1 MADDQF
7 DVIVVGAGPSGLAA
21 ALRLAQ
27 EGLQV
32 AVLER
37 GVFAGSKNVMGGIFY
52 RHPLETVLPDF
63 WKSAPVER
71 AIVEQRYWMLG
82 QQGHVGL
89 GVRTQ
94 RFAGDQPNCWTVFRA
109 RFDRWLAEQAEAAGA
124 MLLTEATVESLLV
137 ENGRVI
143 GVHTGLEDGDLKANV
158 VVIADGVNSLLLR
171 DLGIHAEIKPNQV
184 ATAVKEVI
192 SLPAEKI
199 EDRFNVESGQGVSIE
214 LFGTLTQG
222 AVGIGFL
229 YANRDS
235 ISLGVGVL
243 VSELARLKLDPNDLI
258 ENLKNHPSIRP
269 LLAGGKTEEY
279 LAHLIPEGGYR
290 AVPQVHGNGWVA
302 VGDAAMLVDSLHR
315 EGSNLAVKSGLLAA
329 EAIIQAK
336 AKNDFSAA
344 ALASYR
350 QSLEASFVM
359 KDLKKYRNFSHFL
372 ETNPQLFS
380 VYPDLINDAAAAVFT
395 VDGKSKR
402 QMQAEILRMARKR
415 RGLAGLMLDALQGGM
430 SAI

>member
-27 EGLQV
+27 AGLQV

-37 GVFAGSKNVMGGIFY
+37 GAFAGSKNVMGGIFY

-171 DLGIHAEIKPNQV
+171 DLGVHAEIKPNQV

>member
-171 DLGIHAEIKPNQV
+171 DLGVHAEIKPNQV